1 MRQVAITT
9 RDNPYDPFE
18 NFLEWFRFD
27 CDMGYGSCQILDRL
41 TSVSDRMTENEKN
54 LEFERGI
61 DELIKADPL
70 NIYAKVVRDSDEISK

>member
-18 NFLEWFRFD
+18 NFYEWYRFD

-41 TSVSDRMTENEKN
+41 TSVSDRMNEKEKN